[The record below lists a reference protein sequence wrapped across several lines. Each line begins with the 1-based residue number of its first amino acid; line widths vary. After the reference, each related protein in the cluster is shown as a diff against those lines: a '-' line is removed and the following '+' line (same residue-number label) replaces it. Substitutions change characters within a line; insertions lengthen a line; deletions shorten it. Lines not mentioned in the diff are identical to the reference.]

1 MSRGRILAAEEAE
14 ETQAPF
20 SIRRAV
26 TMRDATDDSEWNGE
40 IKILA
45 EADGFITAYEY
56 REDQRELTFKT
67 QRGLARSEVSRDV
80 IKVALSFIEFGQID
94 LRYLLVSRFQ

>member
-1 MSRGRILAAEEAE
+1 
-14 ETQAPF
+14 
-20 SIRRAV
+20 
-26 TMRDATDDSEWNGE
+26 MRDATDDSEWNGE

-45 EADGFITAYEY
+45 EADGFVTAYEY
-56 REDQRELTFKT
+56 RDQRELTFKT

-80 IKVALSFIEFGQID
+80 IKVALSFIEFEQTD